1 MYYYKGHSEGDCMQN
16 NESKI
21 DENKQ
26 LKRESLLTAAYN
38 LFIRKGINDTT
49 ISEITDNA
57 GVAKGTFY
65 LYFIDKWDIY
75 EKLIIER
82 SYLLFE
88 EALINVNNKKIKSCP
103 NRMIEIANY
112 IIDAFVDNIDLL
124 KFLGRNLSLGL
135 YNETLVD
142 EYQEQYTNIKEK
154 LEKELK
160 DYNKNNRH
168 VSSTLFMIVELL
180 SSSCYDVIINGSPTT
195 VEKFKPI
202 LFSEIK
208 KMIK

>member
-1 MYYYKGHSEGDCMQN
+1 M
-16 NESKI
+16 
-21 DENKQ
+21 
-26 LKRESLLTAAYN
+26 
-38 LFIRKGINDTT
+38 
-49 ISEITDNA
+49 
-57 GVAKGTFY
+57 
-65 LYFIDKWDIY
+65 
-75 EKLIIER
+75 
-82 SYLLFE
+82 
-88 EALINVNNKKIKSCP
+88 
-103 NRMIEIANY
+103 ANY

-135 YNETLVD
+135 YNETLID

-160 DYNKNNRH
+160 DYNKKNRH
-168 VSSTLFMIVELL
+168 VSTTLFMIIELL
-180 SSSCYDVIINGSPTT
+180 SSSCYDIIINSSPTT